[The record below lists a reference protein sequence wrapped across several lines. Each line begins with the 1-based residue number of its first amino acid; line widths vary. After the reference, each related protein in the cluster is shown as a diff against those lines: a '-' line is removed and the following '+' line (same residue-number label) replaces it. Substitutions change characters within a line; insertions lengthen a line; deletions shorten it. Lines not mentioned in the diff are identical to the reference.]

1 MNQVMPKVE
10 ITTQRIQRH
19 RIATD
24 FRFPSVSI
32 FMPFNPKMEM
42 KSKLAFSL
50 SKITDKAITELKDKY
65 PGEMS
70 LLLIHKLRAIVKNL
84 DFSTHRKSLAIFASP
99 VFEKIYYLNI
109 DLEETV
115 IVNESLQII
124 NLLFNRK
131 HSKQFHI
138 LMLGEKESR
147 IFLSDTNSSIK
158 ISSESLISKNIW
170 RNCYRKNTGYLT
182 NTSIENEIPGKTYLP
197 CIDNSL
203 VSVLKHE
210 ILPVFVMG
218 TENLIRQ
225 FKNITKNNEAIIEYV
240 TGDFEEH
247 SLKDLKQ
254 YLETKTNDWQ
264 KIKQKIFVYQ
274 LKDAAS
280 KNKLVFGRKQVQ
292 QEVWNHQGWT
302 LLIEKKYLYDVN
314 LWQNSLLDFTI
325 LKTYNK
331 FSCIKNSIDEVIE
344 EVLKNGGNVELVPNG
359 FLREYGQIALIKKF
373 NK

>member
-50 SKITDKAITELKDKY
+50 SKITDKTITELKDKY

-131 HSKQFHI
+131 QSKQFHI

-170 RNCYRKNTGYLT
+170 RNCYRQNTGYLS
-182 NTSIENEIPGKTYLP
+182 NTSTENEVSGKTYLP

-203 VSVLKHE
+203 ASVLKHE

-218 TENLIRQ
+218 TESLIMQ
-225 FKNITKNNEAIIEYV
+225 FKSTTKNNEAIIEYV

-254 YLETKTNDWQ
+254 YLETNTNDWQ
-264 KIKQKIFVYQ
+264 KIKQKNLLYR

-280 KNKLVFGRKQVQ
+280 KNKLAFGRKQVQ
-292 QEVWNHQGWT
+292 QEVRNHQGWT

>member
-1 MNQVMPKVE
+1 
-10 ITTQRIQRH
+10 
-19 RIATD
+19 
-24 FRFPSVSI
+24 
-32 FMPFNPKMEM
+32 
-42 KSKLAFSL
+42 L
-50 SKITDKAITELKDKY
+50 S
-65 PGEMS
+65 
-70 LLLIHKLRAIVKNL
+70 
-84 DFSTHRKSLAIFASP
+84 
-99 VFEKIYYLNI
+99 
-109 DLEETV
+109 
-115 IVNESLQII
+115 
-124 NLLFNRK
+124 
-131 HSKQFHI
+131 
-138 LMLGEKESR
+138 
-147 IFLSDTNSSIK
+147 
-158 ISSESLISKNIW
+158 
-170 RNCYRKNTGYLT
+170 
-182 NTSIENEIPGKTYLP
+182 NTSTGNEVPGKTYLP

-218 TENLIRQ
+218 TESLIMQ
-225 FKNITKNNEAIIEYV
+225 FKSTTKNNEAIIEYV
-240 TGDFEEH
+240 TGDFEEY

-254 YLETKTNDWQ
+254 YLETNTNDWQ
-264 KIKQKIFVYQ
+264 KIKQKILSYQ

-325 LKTYNK
+325 PKTYNK